1 MQKAE
6 KVATMFGALRSN
18 IALPSSTDRTSCTG
32 QKGIIKANRL
42 FDVPTLLFL
51 LAAAVYLYGFVFVP
65 PFIPI
70 LQNGDGLVY
79 LSDAQRIWNGEVMYR
94 DFFQFSTPG
103 TALVDFT
110 LFKIF
115 GLHSWIPNLAL
126 LLLGLALAWLGVV
139 VAKKV
144 MRPSL
149 TLFPSTIF
157 LVGVYRNLPDA
168 THHWYSLLTAMAAIA
183 VLMDRRTPARIAAA
197 GFFCGLTACF
207 TQVRGVAI
215 FVALSVF
222 LWWESKRQGEGW
234 RELLKR
240 QGWPLSGFLT
250 TIVAV
255 NGYFVWKAGLARFLW
270 CTVVFGLKYHHK
282 QVDENSFWVITSD
295 LPRFAWHFSIMFR
308 IAAWLL
314 IDVIVP
320 FIPLLF
326 FGYYWWQ
333 SGRKPREY
341 WGRPMLL
348 AVACFVMVLSVAPA
362 PASIRT
368 ASCSLPG
375 ILLLVWFLDSPRKLC
390 RAAVVIATAGIL
402 LLLPHGIARIQ
413 SVPRELF
420 KTPRGLLAIEDSI
433 SQEQYRWILQHIHV
447 SEYLYEMG
455 GPWLYYYLNLR
466 NPTPMPLLTN
476 CGYTPPE
483 QVVEAIGGL
492 EQHRARYVLWSP
504 SWAESIEPWEVPA
517 DNHLAPMREYVQDH
531 YKMAKAFLNT
541 EEIWERKD

>member
-6 KVATMFGALRSN
+6 KVGTMFAALRSN
-18 IALPSSTDRTSCTG
+18 IARPSSVNGASCAE
-32 QKGIIKANRL
+32 QEGIIKATRL
-42 FDVPTLLFL
+42 FDRRTLLFL
-51 LAAAVYLYGFVFVP
+51 LAATLYLYGFLFIP
-65 PFIPI
+65 PFTPI
-70 LQNGDGLVY
+70 LYNGDGLV
-79 LSDAQRIWNGEVMYR
+79 LLGDAQRMWNGEVMYR

-115 GLHSWIPNLAL
+115 GLRSWIPNLAL

-149 TLFPSTIF
+149 ALFPSTLF
-157 LVGVYRNLPDA
+157 LVGVYRNLLDA

-183 VLMDRRTPARIAAA
+183 VLIDRRTPARIAVA

-207 TQVRGVAI
+207 TQARGLAI
-215 FVALSVF
+215 VLALGVF
-222 LWWESKRQGEGW
+222 LWWESRRQEGGW
-234 RELLKR
+234 RELLKK
-240 QGWPLSGFLT
+240 QGWLLSGFLP
-250 TIVAV
+250 TIVGV
-255 NGYFVWKAGLARFLW
+255 NARFVWKAGLARFLW

-282 QVDENSFWVITSD
+282 QVDENSFWVITND
-295 LPRFAWHFSIMFR
+295 LPRFAWHFSILFR

-326 FGYYWWQ
+326 FGYYWRR
-333 SGRKPREY
+333 SGHKPKEN
-341 WGRPMLL
+341 WERPMLL
-348 AVACFVMVLSVAPA
+348 AIACFLMVLSVAPA

-390 RAAVVIATAGIL
+390 RAAVAAATAGIL
-402 LLLPHGIARIQ
+402 LLLPHAVARVQ
-413 SVPRELF
+413 SVSREVF
-420 KTPRGLLAIEDSI
+420 STPRGLLAVEDPI
-433 SQEQYRWILQHIHV
+433 SQEQYSWILGHVHV

-455 GPWLYYYLNLR
+455 APWLYYYLDLR
-466 NPTPMPLLTN
+466 NPTPLPLLTN

-483 QVVEAIGGL
+483 QVDEAIEGL
-492 EQHRARYVLWSP
+492 ERHQARYVLWSP
-504 SWAESIEPWEVPA
+504 SWAESIEPWEAPA
-517 DNHLAPMREYVQDH
+517 DNHLAPLRDYMRRH
-531 YKMAKAFLNT
+531 YRMIKVFDNS
-541 EEIWERKD
+541 EEVWERYN